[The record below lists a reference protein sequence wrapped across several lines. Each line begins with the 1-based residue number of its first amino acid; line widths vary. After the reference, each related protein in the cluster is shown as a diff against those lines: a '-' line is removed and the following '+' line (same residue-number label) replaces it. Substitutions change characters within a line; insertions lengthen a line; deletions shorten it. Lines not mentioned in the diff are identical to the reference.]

1 MHSSCIFLQHDWLAY
16 IRAPSLLPCCAL
28 QRNCLYV
35 ADTEAHALREVDLR
49 KKTVRTLAGGW
60 MQMYRQLCGVSCAM
74 KG

>member
-1 MHSSCIFLQHDWLAY
+1 MLAACVNALLM
-16 IRAPSLLPCCAL
+16 RSLLPCCAL

-60 MQMYRQLCGVSCAM
+60 LQMYSQSCGVSCAM
-74 KG
+74 EG